1 MKLISFISAGVCI
14 IFSGFIM
21 KKQSASLYEKKW
33 LLKTIRINEEVRQVN
48 TKAFIRFEEEKK
60 SAGGN
65 GSCNSFGGSV
75 TVHENT
81 IHFGNLISTK
91 MYCEG
96 AQEIENLFFYQL
108 GKANQYSLDEKN
120 LRLYHDKELLLEFIS
135 E

>member
-1 MKLISFISAGVCI
+1 MKLVSFISAGAFI
-14 IFSGFIM
+14 ILSGFIM
-21 KKQSASLYEKKW
+21 KKQSTSLYEKKW
-33 LLKTIRINEEVRQVN
+33 LLKNIHIKEEVRQVN
-48 TKAFIRFEEEKK
+48 TKAFIRFDEEKK

-96 AQEIENLFFYQL
+96 VQEIENLFFDRL
-108 GKANQYSLDEKN
+108 GKVNQYSINDKN